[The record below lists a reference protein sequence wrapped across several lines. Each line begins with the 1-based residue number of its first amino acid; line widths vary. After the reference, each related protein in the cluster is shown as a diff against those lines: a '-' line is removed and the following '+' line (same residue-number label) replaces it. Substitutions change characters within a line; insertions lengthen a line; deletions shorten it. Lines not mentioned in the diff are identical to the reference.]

1 MIMKKLIT
9 VIAVVTAACTIGTML
24 GKTPWFQVAK
34 AKKL

>member
-1 MIMKKLIT
+1 MKKLIT
-9 VIAVVTAACTIGTML
+9 VITVVTVACTVGAML